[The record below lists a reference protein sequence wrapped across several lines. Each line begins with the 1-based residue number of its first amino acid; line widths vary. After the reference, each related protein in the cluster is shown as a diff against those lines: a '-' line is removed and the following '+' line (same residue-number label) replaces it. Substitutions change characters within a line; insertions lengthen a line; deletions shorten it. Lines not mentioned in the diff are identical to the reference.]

1 MVVDVT
7 AASSESNPDNL
18 QGVYDGTAQYDAQ
31 GSRSPYPQTEHQDL
45 PRSPEQTL
53 QGKPF

>member
-7 AASSESNPDNL
+7 APSSESNPDNL